1 MTTTTADTTA
11 DPDADYRSRCPLAS
25 ALDLLGDKWTLIIV
39 RDMIAGKRRYGEFL
53 SSPERIPS
61 NILAGRLRR
70 LDDAGIVDK
79 RLYQEKPTAPRVLAD
94 SQGGGALAGPAAARR
109 LGPPASSRP
118 VGATS
123 VVFRGHAGRPL
134 RRRDAARVKRRTA
147 CTPTIGAPCAGG

>member
-1 MTTTTADTTA
+1 MITAADTTA

-79 RLYQEKPTAPRVLAD
+79 RLYQENPPRHEYLLTRKGAELLPVL
-94 SQGGGALAGPAAARR
+94 QQLAAWGHRHLPGRWT
-109 LGPPASSRP
+109 PPAWFFEATP
-118 VGATS
+118 EDLCGAGLP
-123 VVFRGHAGRPL
+123 RG
-134 RRRDAARVKRRTA
+134 
-147 CTPTIGAPCAGG
+147 